1 MQHQIIGRLA
11 CSLVVVGVTALA
23 CSDDS
28 GTPGNDSPVGGSPG
42 TGGAKST
49 QPTGGSAPAPTGGSA
64 PTGGAATG
72 GTKASGGSAPT
83 GGVAP
88 TGGTATGG
96 SAPASGGSGG
106 MGKGGGSPLGGG
118 GSGGAG
124 VGGASGASGASG
136 SAGAAGSGGGSGG
149 GAATGKSAGCGS
161 TTAPPK
167 SGNYMIS
174 VGGANR
180 SYILKVPDNYD
191 ANKAYKLM
199 FSYHWLNGTAQNVSS
214 ENYYGLWGLS
224 EGSMIFVAP
233 QGNGNAWRDSGSSKS
248 QGGEDINFTK
258 ALVTDIKSKFCIDNG
273 RVFAEGFS
281 MGGSMSYAAA
291 CAMGDV
297 FRAIAVHSGGP
308 MSGCVNHDKPVAYF
322 MTHGTMDSVCTY
334 PGFGV
339 PQVNDFAK
347 VNGCTARD
355 MPTPNGSAHS
365 CVDFEGCTMG
375 YPTRACIFNG
385 DHQWNPQGNW
395 VSGET
400 WKFFSQ
406 F

>member
-1 MQHQIIGRLA
+1 VQHQIIGRLA
-11 CSLVVVGVTALA
+11 CSLVVVGATALS
-23 CSDDS
+23 CSSDDNTGGPS
-28 GTPGNDSPVGGSPG
+28 VGGSPG

-49 QPTGGSAPAPTGGSA
+49 PTGGTAPT
-64 PTGGAATG
+64 PTGGAAPTPTG
-72 GTKASGGSAPT
+72 GAPT
-83 GGVAP
+83 GGMKATGGTSTGGASP
-88 TGGTATGG
+88 TGGAAGG
-96 SAPASGGSGG
+96 TPPASGGSGG
-106 MGKGGGSPLGGG
+106 GGGMGKGGASLGGG

-124 VGGASGASGASG
+124 VGGASGAGG
-136 SAGAAGSGGGSGG
+136 SAGASGSGGGSGG

-161 TTAPPK
+161 ATTPPK

-233 QGNGNAWRDSGSSKS
+233 QGNGNAWRDAGSSKS

-308 MSGCVNHDKPVAYF
+308 MSGCVTHDKPVAYF
-322 MTHGTMDSVCTY
+322 MTHGTSDSVCTY

-339 PQVNDFAK
+339 PQINDFAK

-355 MPTPNGSAHS
+355 MPVPNGSAHS
-365 CVDFEGCTMG
+365 CVDFEGCMTG
-375 YPTRACIFNG
+375 YPARACIFNG
-385 DHQWNPQGNW
+385 DHQWNPSGNW
-395 VSGET
+395 VSGES